1 MATKDRRPTIRIR
14 RIRRGDPI
22 RADYLNQLAD
32 GANAALSGL
41 DPPRSLRVRSKDDQ
55 INELQQGTGGQ
66 ERIFTETE
74 RTTTTVRVTQEG
86 DDSVWVDVERID
98 KISFQAGNEVLTLVL
113 DWA

>member
-1 MATKDRRPTIRIR
+1 MSTKDRRPTIRIR

-32 GANAALSGL
+32 GANAALASL

-66 ERIFTETE
+66 ERIFTEIS
-74 RTTTTVRVTQEG
+74 RATTTVTVPAES
-86 DDSVWVDVERID
+86 DIERID
-98 KISFQAGNEVLTLVL
+98 RISFQAGNEVLTLVL
-113 DWA
+113 DWS

>member
-1 MATKDRRPTIRIR
+1 MSTKDRRPTIRIR

-32 GANAALSGL
+32 GANAALAGL

-66 ERIFTETE
+66 ERIFTEIS
-74 RTTTTVRVTQEG
+74 RATTTVTVPE
-86 DDSVWVDVERID
+86 DSEVERID
-98 KISFQAGNEVLTLVL
+98 KISFQAGNEVLTLIL
-113 DWA
+113 DWS

>member
-1 MATKDRRPTIRIR
+1 MSTKDRRPTIRIR

-32 GANAALSGL
+32 GANAALAGL

-66 ERIFTETE
+66 ERIFTEIS
-74 RTTTTVRVTQEG
+74 RATTTVTVPE
-86 DDSVWVDVERID
+86 DSEVERID
-98 KISFQAGNEVLTLVL
+98 QISFQAGNEVLTLIL
-113 DWA
+113 DWS